1 MKDITAKE
9 ANLFTKKPM
18 ELGKKYKKNLMKHI
32 WAAAT
37 EGYFQTHIN
46 IAGPSE
52 EEAVRCY
59 LEKLGYKIPI
69 RNSKTMIIKWED
81 VNNE

>member
-18 ELGKKYKKNLMKHI
+18 NLGKKYKKNLMKQI

-37 EGYFQTHIN
+37 EGYFQTCIN
-46 IAGPSE
+46 IDGPSE
-52 EEAVRCY
+52 AEAVGFY
-59 LEKLGYKIPI
+59 LEKLGYKIS
-69 RNSKTMIIKWED
+69 RRSSKTMIIKWED
-81 VNNE
+81 ENNE

>member
-18 ELGKKYKKNLMKHI
+18 TLGKKYKKNLMKHI

-37 EGYFQTHIN
+37 EGYFQTRIN
-46 IAGPSE
+46 VDGPSE
-52 EEAVRCY
+52 AEAVGSY
-59 LEKLGYKIPI
+59 LEKLGYKTLTLG
-69 RNSKTMIIKWED
+69 SKMIIVKWED
-81 VNNE
+81 TNNE